1 MPSSVRAEYESIEI
15 VGRSLR
21 DTADEL
27 RSLLMRIY
35 YHLSTLQSGGW
46 LGDAADRFYDEMDSF
61 VIPWMKQL
69 ETAYEDTG
77 DRTLNLLPLFQNA
90 DDHVSQ
96 FFGGEGGSAS
106 FQSMPAP
113 TEGIFKF
120 SAPSFKFSPPTD
132 PEMPEPILKIPPRP
146 G

>member
-1 MPSSVRAEYESIEI
+1 MPISVRAEYESIEI

-21 DTADEL
+21 NTADDL

-46 LGDAADRFYDEMDSF
+46 LGESADRFYDEMDSF
-61 VIPWMKQL
+61 FIPWLKQL
-69 ETAYEDTG
+69 ETQYDDMG
-77 DRTLNLLPLFQNA
+77 DRTLNIVPLLQNM

-96 FFGGEGGSAS
+96 FFGGSGGDVGMRSMGADSA
-106 FQSMPAP
+106 
-113 TEGIFKF
+113 FKF
-120 SAPSFKFSPPTD
+120 FNPSFKFSQPIDLPPKFESGD
-132 PEMPEPILKIPPRP
+132 PH

>member
-1 MPSSVRAEYESIEI
+1 MATSVRAEYESIEI

-61 VIPWMKQL
+61 FIPWLKQL
-69 ETAYEDTG
+69 ETQYDDMG
-77 DRTLNLLPLFQNA
+77 DRTLNLIPLFQDA
-90 DDHVSQ
+90 DGHVREY
-96 FFGGEGGSAS
+96 FGGFGGFGGSSATDAD
-106 FQSMPAP
+106 MA
-113 TEGIFKF
+113 FKF
-120 SAPSFKFSPPTD
+120 FRPSPAFKFTPTPGISDLPAKFESGD
-132 PEMPEPILKIPPRP
+132 PHE
-146 G
+146 